1 MENLNTNSENQNDLE
16 YYKNKYEQVQKQR
29 DDLVYKVKIEVEK
42 REALE
47 NKIASFLDP
56 IIESKLDDFK
66 VDLEEKVYELESRI
80 DDIDNEDDILDKVNE
95 HINDL
100 ISDGRLT
107 AKIELDWSMPD
118 TQVNIKPNKFF
129 HTPDDW
135 DALEAW
141 INLHYGHER
150 LHVMTAA
157 CMAWNL
163 ACKYVNDANDQ

>member
-66 VDLEEKVYELESRI
+66 NDLEEKVYELESRI
-80 DDIDNEDDILDKVNE
+80 DDIDTEADIGEMVATELNELIRDD
-95 HINDL
+95 
-100 ISDGRLT
+100 RLT
-107 AKIELDWSMPD
+107 VRIELD
-118 TQVNIKPNKFF
+118 
-129 HTPDDW
+129 
-135 DALEAW
+135 
-141 INLHYGHER
+141 
-150 LHVMTAA
+150 
-157 CMAWNL
+157 
-163 ACKYVNDANDQ
+163 